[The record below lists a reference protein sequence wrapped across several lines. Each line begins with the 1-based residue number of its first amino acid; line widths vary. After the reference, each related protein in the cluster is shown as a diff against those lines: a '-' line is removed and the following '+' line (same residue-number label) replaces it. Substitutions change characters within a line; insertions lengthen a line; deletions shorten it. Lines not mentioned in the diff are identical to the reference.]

1 MPAERVTVR
10 DLRRVHRG
18 ALLRRLILGGPV
30 NRIALG
36 EMTGLS
42 SGAIT
47 NMVTE
52 FIEEGL
58 VVEAGTQ
65 ESDGGRPRV
74 QLEINPDFGVAVGV
88 AIGETGIRIEGFD
101 LGMSQVGRPVIS
113 TEPLTDAPQAAVDKM
128 VAAVSRI
135 RADLSPGQ
143 RLLGIGVAV
152 PGQVTQAA
160 GETVVHA
167 PSIGWK
173 GVPLAG
179 PLAASLGVPVFVD
192 NGAMTLG
199 QAEMWFGAGRGSRNA
214 VVALLGTG
222 VGAAIFTDGGLY
234 RGVSSSAGEW
244 GHTCVVPGGRV
255 CRCGAR
261 GCLETYVGAESLI
274 EQWAASDPHVD
285 IPGEYSEAEWINRLV
300 EAAPRR
306 ASARQILDQTADYLG
321 IAAANL
327 VNLLNPERIVLGG
340 WVGTAVVP
348 SLLPRIRT
356 VLDSQALDNPARDV
370 TVLVGEV
377 GNDAVTLGAA
387 SLVVADLL
395 ASGGKPRSSPES
407 PPRRPLNRRRPL

>member
-1 MPAERVTVR
+1 MVPAERVTVR

-18 ALLRRLILGGPV
+18 ALLRRLLLGGPV
-30 NRIALG
+30 NRIVLS

-47 NMVTE
+47 NLVTE

-58 VVEAGTQ
+58 VVETGTQ

-74 QLEINPDFGVAVGV
+74 QLEINPDFGIAVGANV
-88 AIGETGIRIEGFD
+88 GETGIRVERFD
-101 LGMSQVGRPVIS
+101 LTMNQVGRSFVS
-113 TEPLTDAPQAAVDKM
+113 TEPLTNDPQAAVDEI
-128 VAAVSRI
+128 VAVVSRI
-135 RADLSPGQ
+135 RADLGHRQ

-152 PGQVTQAA
+152 PGQVTQVA

-167 PSIGWK
+167 PSVGWK
-173 GVPLAG
+173 GAPLVG
-179 PLAASLGVPVFVD
+179 SLTAALGVPIFLE
-192 NGAMTLG
+192 NGAKTLG

-222 VGAAIFTDGGLY
+222 VGAAIFADSGLY
-234 RGVSSSAGEW
+234 RGASSSAGEW
-244 GHTCVVPGGRV
+244 GHTCIVPGGRV

-261 GCLETYVGAESLI
+261 GCLEAYVGAGSLI
-274 EQWAASDPHVD
+274 EQWAALDRSVD
-285 IPGEYSEAEWINRLV
+285 IPDDHSEEEWINRLV
-300 EAAPRR
+300 EAAPRL

-327 VNLLNPERIVLGG
+327 VNLLNPERIVFGG

-348 SLLPRIRT
+348 SILPRIRA
-356 VLDSQALDNPARDV
+356 VVDSQALDNPARDV
-370 TVLVGEV
+370 TVLVGQV

-387 SLVVADLL
+387 SLVVADLI
-395 ASGGKPRSSPES
+395 AAGGKR
-407 PPRRPLNRRRPL
+407 